1 MKFIVHLHGELN
13 AAHPEP
19 IQIYAR
25 NAAEALEAV
34 SLQLPGLQPCPVN
47 GRRRVQVRDFDT
59 LESLLEQRDG
69 DLQELHVSPALVFS
83 KEGGVLE
90 VIVGSLLIVAS
101 FVVAPAAAT
110 LAKIFFTAGV
120 SLVTGGILQM
130 IAPQAKFNAGQANE
144 ANGYLG
150 APGNTVNI
158 GTPIPILL
166 GKYLVP
172 GHVLSFDIDA
182 ARS

>member
-34 SLQLPGLQPCPVN
+34 SLQLSGLKPCPVN
-47 GRRRVQVRDFDT
+47 GRRRVQVLNFDT
-59 LESLLEQRDG
+59 LESLLEQLDG
-69 DLQELHVSPALVFS
+69 DPRELHVSPALVFS
-83 KEGGVLE
+83 KEGGILE
-90 VIVGSLLIVAS
+90 VIVGTLLVVAS
-101 FVVAPAAAT
+101 FIVPPATT

-130 IAPQAKFNAGQANE
+130 IAPQPKVNAGQASE

-166 GKYLVP
+166 GKFLVP